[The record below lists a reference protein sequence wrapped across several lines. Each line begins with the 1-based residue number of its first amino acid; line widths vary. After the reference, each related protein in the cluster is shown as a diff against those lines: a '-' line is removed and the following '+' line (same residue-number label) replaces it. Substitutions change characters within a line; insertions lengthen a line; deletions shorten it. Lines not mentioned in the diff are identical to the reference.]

1 MELEELSKKDF
12 EALGCEDV
20 PAKKLRARVF
30 NLEGL
35 GSELALSLRD
45 MLDRFSP
52 NDDGLSDAE
61 IACAKRAREAI
72 RSAKVVLIDYYK
84 SDNLWTLSVVRRFQ
98 RWKPKFQNHAHFADV
113 ILITTVRDL
122 EAKKTVMEW

>member
-1 MELEELSKKDF
+1 MKEVLKMELDELSKKDF

-35 GSELALSLRD
+35 GSDLALSLRD

-61 IACAKRAREAI
+61 IACAKRAREAL
-72 RSAKVVLIDYYK
+72 RSAKVVLVDYYK
-84 SDNLWTLSVVRRFQ
+84 SELAPRSFQ
-98 RWKPKFQNHAHFADV
+98 K
-113 ILITTVRDL
+113 
-122 EAKKTVMEW
+122 

>member
-1 MELEELSKKDF
+1 MTKSRCRWKVFEMEIEELSKTDF
-12 EALGCEDV
+12 EALGCADV

-61 IACAKRAREAI
+61 MVCAKRAREAL
-72 RSAKVVLIDYYK
+72 RSAKVVLVDYYNA
-84 SDNLWTLSVVRRFQ
+84 DNL
-98 RWKPKFQNHAHFADV
+98 
-113 ILITTVRDL
+113 
-122 EAKKTVMEW
+122 

>member
-1 MELEELSKKDF
+1 MKEVLKMELDELSKKDF

-61 IACAKRAREAI
+61 IACAKRAREAL
-72 RSAKVVLIDYYK
+72 RSAKVVLVDYYK
-84 SDNLWTLSVVRRFQ
+84 SELAPRSFQ
-98 RWKPKFQNHAHFADV
+98 K
-113 ILITTVRDL
+113 
-122 EAKKTVMEW
+122 

>member
-12 EALGCEDV
+12 VSLGCEDV

-84 SDNLWTLSVVRRFQ
+84 SDNHR
-98 RWKPKFQNHAHFADV
+98 H
-113 ILITTVRDL
+113 
-122 EAKKTVMEW
+122 